1 MAIIKIGELLKL
13 RGLDTNK
20 RIKLVRHKDARQK
33 QLING
38 KEVEGNPYD
47 WYRNDKDIFIAYQS
61 EQHRDVFKNVD
72 YIVSF
77 IGENG
82 TIARFIGIY
91 QIEGPDNERKSDKY
105 CYKMTEV
112 EGFDELKER
121 IIIEWGASAI
131 SWHQWLNDKND
142 KEIIEI
148 TPGFD
153 HIFPGY
159 EKITLTLA
167 QLKNIILEKEY
178 PEWKKMLSA
187 VNCIYIITDRKTGKN
202 YIGSTYGKEGIWGR
216 WKEYAKTG
224 GHGNNVTLQ
233 RLYDQDNNYPNNFS
247 WSILET
253 LSISIS
259 SYEAINIENCYKKK
273 LGTLAFGLNKN

>member
-13 RGLDTNK
+13 RGLDINK

-33 QLING
+33 QFING
-38 KEVEGNPYD
+38 VEVEGNPYD
-47 WYRNDKDIFIAYQS
+47 WYRNDKDKFIAYQS

-91 QIEGPDNERKSDKY
+91 KIEGPDNERNTNKY
-105 CYKMTEV
+105 CYKITEV

-121 IIIEWGASAI
+121 IIIDWGPSTI

-159 EKITLTLA
+159 EKIALTLA

-224 GHGNNVTLQ
+224 GHGISYNGKIGRGDKNDSLDSRTNNRYGKDTITGQ
-233 RLYDQDNNYPNNFS
+233 RNGMNKITPTIYGSKIPLNERD
-247 WSILET
+247 IL
-253 LSISIS
+253 
-259 SYEAINIENCYKKK
+259 
-273 LGTLAFGLNKN
+273 

>member
-1 MAIIKIGELLKL
+1 MGIIKIGELLKL

-33 QLING
+33 QLVNG
-38 KEVEGNPYD
+38 VEIEGNPYD
-47 WYRNDKDIFIAYQS
+47 WYRNDKDKFIAYQS

-72 YIVSF
+72 YIISF

-91 QIEGPDNERKSDKY
+91 KIEGPDNERNTDKF

-121 IIIEWGASAI
+121 IIIDWGPSAI

-148 TPGFD
+148 TAGFD

-159 EKITLTLA
+159 EKIILTLN

-187 VNCIYIITDRKTGKN
+187 VNCVYIITDRKTGKN

-216 WKEYAKTG
+216 WKEYAQTE
-224 GHGNNVTLQ
+224 GHGNNVTLKK
-233 RLYDQDNNYPNNFS
+233 LYDQDNNYPNNFS

-253 LSISIS
+253 LSITIS
-259 SYEAINIENCYKKK
+259 SYEAINIETCYKKK
-273 LGTLAFGLNKN
+273 LGTLAFGLNNN

>member
-13 RGLDTNK
+13 RGLDINK

-33 QLING
+33 QFING
-38 KEVEGNPYD
+38 VEVEGNPYD
-47 WYRNDKDIFIAYQS
+47 WYRNDKDKFIAYQS

-91 QIEGPDNERKSDKY
+91 KIEGPDNERNTNKY
-105 CYKMTEV
+105 CYKITEV

-121 IIIEWGASAI
+121 IIIDWGPSTI

-159 EKITLTLA
+159 EKIALTLA

-233 RLYDQDNNYPNNFS
+233 KLYDQDNSYPNNFS

-259 SYEAINIENCYKKK
+259 SYEAINLSLIHI
-273 LGTLAFGLNKN
+273 

>member
-13 RGLDTNK
+13 RGLDINK

-33 QLING
+33 QFING
-38 KEVEGNPYD
+38 VEVEGNPYD
-47 WYRNDKDIFIAYQS
+47 WYRNDKDKFIAYQS

-91 QIEGPDNERKSDKY
+91 KIEGPDNERNTNKY
-105 CYKMTEV
+105 CYKITEV

-121 IIIEWGASAI
+121 IIIDWGPSTI

-159 EKITLTLA
+159 EKIALTLA

-233 RLYDQDNNYPNNFS
+233 KFLLVYP
-247 WSILET
+247 
-253 LSISIS
+253 
-259 SYEAINIENCYKKK
+259 
-273 LGTLAFGLNKN
+273 

>member
-13 RGLDTNK
+13 RGLDLNK

-33 QLING
+33 QFING
-38 KEVEGNPYD
+38 VEVEGNPYD
-47 WYRNDKDIFIAYQS
+47 WYRNDKDKFIAYQS

-82 TIARFIGIY
+82 TIARLIGIY
-91 QIEGPDNERKSDKY
+91 KIEGPDNERNINKY
-105 CYKMTEV
+105 CYKISEV

-121 IIIEWGASAI
+121 IIIEWGPSAI

-159 EKITLTLA
+159 EKIVLTLA

-224 GHGNNVTLQ
+224 GHGNNVALQ
-233 RLYDQDNNYPNNFS
+233 KLYDLDNSYPNNFS

-253 LSISIS
+253 LSIGIS
-259 SYEAINIENCYKKK
+259 SYEAVNIEKCYKEK
-273 LGTLAFGLNKN
+273 LGTLAFGLNNN

>member
-13 RGLDTNK
+13 RGLDINK

-33 QLING
+33 QFING
-38 KEVEGNPYD
+38 VEVEGNPYD
-47 WYRNDKDIFIAYQS
+47 WSRNDKDKFIAYQS

-91 QIEGPDNERKSDKY
+91 KIEGPDNERNTNKY
-105 CYKMTEV
+105 CYKITEV

-121 IIIEWGASAI
+121 IIIDWGPSTI

-159 EKITLTLA
+159 EKIALTLA
-167 QLKNIILEKEY
+167 QLKNIIL
-178 PEWKKMLSA
+178 
-187 VNCIYIITDRKTGKN
+187 T
-202 YIGSTYGKEGIWGR
+202 
-216 WKEYAKTG
+216 
-224 GHGNNVTLQ
+224 
-233 RLYDQDNNYPNNFS
+233 
-247 WSILET
+247 
-253 LSISIS
+253 
-259 SYEAINIENCYKKK
+259 
-273 LGTLAFGLNKN
+273 

>member
-13 RGLDTNK
+13 RGLDINK

-33 QLING
+33 QFING
-38 KEVEGNPYD
+38 VEVEGNPYD
-47 WYRNDKDIFIAYQS
+47 WYRNDKDKFIAYQS

-91 QIEGPDNERKSDKY
+91 KIEGPDNERNTNKY
-105 CYKMTEV
+105 CYKITEV

-121 IIIEWGASAI
+121 IIIDWGPSTI

-159 EKITLTLA
+159 EKIALTLA

-233 RLYDQDNNYPNNFS
+233 KLYDQDNSYPNNFS

-259 SYEAINIENCYKKK
+259 SYEAINIEKCYKRSSI
-273 LGTLAFGLNKN
+273 N

>member
-1 MAIIKIGELLKL
+1 MGIIKIGELLKL

-33 QLING
+33 QLVNG
-38 KEVEGNPYD
+38 VEIEGNPYD
-47 WYRNDKDIFIAYQS
+47 WYRNDKDKFIAYQS

-72 YIVSF
+72 YIISF

-91 QIEGPDNERKSDKY
+91 KIEGPDNERNTDKF

-121 IIIEWGASAI
+121 IIIDWGPSAI

-142 KEIIEI
+142 KDIIEI
-148 TPGFD
+148 TAGFD

-159 EKITLTLA
+159 EKIILTLN

-187 VNCIYIITDRKTGKN
+187 VNCVYIITDRKTGKN
-202 YIGSTYGKEGIWGR
+202 YIGSTYGKEGIWDR
-216 WKEYAKTG
+216 WKEYAQTG
-224 GHGNNVTLQ
+224 GHGNNVTLKK
-233 RLYDQDNNYPNNFS
+233 LYDQDNNYPNNFS

-253 LSISIS
+253 LSITIS
-259 SYEAINIENCYKKK
+259 SYEAINIETCYKKK
-273 LGTLAFGLNKN
+273 LGTLAFGLNNN

>member
-13 RGLDTNK
+13 RGLDINK

-33 QLING
+33 QFING
-38 KEVEGNPYD
+38 VEVEGNPYD
-47 WYRNDKDIFIAYQS
+47 WYRNDKDKFIAYQS

-91 QIEGPDNERKSDKY
+91 KIEGPDNERNTNKY
-105 CYKMTEV
+105 CYKITEV

-121 IIIEWGASAI
+121 IIIDWGPSTI

-159 EKITLTLA
+159 EKIALTLA

-187 VNCIYIITDRKTGKN
+187 VNCIYIIT
-202 YIGSTYGKEGIWGR
+202 
-216 WKEYAKTG
+216 
-224 GHGNNVTLQ
+224 LQ
-233 RLYDQDNNYPNNFS
+233 KLYDQDNSYPNNFS

-259 SYEAINIENCYKKK
+259 SYEAINIEKCYKQK
-273 LGTLAFGLNKN
+273 LGTLAFGLNNN

>member
-13 RGLDTNK
+13 RGLDINK

-33 QLING
+33 QFING
-38 KEVEGNPYD
+38 VEVEGNPYD
-47 WYRNDKDIFIAYQS
+47 WYRNDKDKFIAYQS

-91 QIEGPDNERKSDKY
+91 KIEGPDNERNTNKY
-105 CYKMTEV
+105 CYKITEV

-121 IIIEWGASAI
+121 IIIDWGPSAI

-159 EKITLTLA
+159 EKIALTLA

-233 RLYDQDNNYPNNFS
+233 KLYDQDNSYPNNFS

-259 SYEAINIENCYKKK
+259 SYEAINIEKCYKKK
-273 LGTLAFGLNKN
+273 LGTLAFGLNNN

>member
-13 RGLDTNK
+13 RGLDINK

-33 QLING
+33 QFING
-38 KEVEGNPYD
+38 VEVEGNPYD
-47 WYRNDKDIFIAYQS
+47 WYRNDKDKFIAYQS

-91 QIEGPDNERKSDKY
+91 KIEGPDNERNTNKY
-105 CYKMTEV
+105 CYKITEV

-121 IIIEWGASAI
+121 IIIDWGPSTI

-159 EKITLTLA
+159 EKIALTLA

-233 RLYDQDNNYPNNFS
+233 KLYDQDNSYPNNFS

-259 SYEAINIENCYKKK
+259 SYEAINIEKSSKNK
-273 LGTLAFGLNKN
+273 LGNPAFGLNNN

>member
-13 RGLDTNK
+13 RGLDINK

-33 QLING
+33 QFING
-38 KEVEGNPYD
+38 VEVEGNPYD
-47 WYRNDKDIFIAYQS
+47 WYRNDKDKFIAYQS

-91 QIEGPDNERKSDKY
+91 KIEGPDNERNTNKY
-105 CYKMTEV
+105 CYKITEV

-121 IIIEWGASAI
+121 IIIDWGPSTI

-159 EKITLTLA
+159 EKIALTLA

-216 WKEYAKTG
+216 WKEYRSEERRVGKEC
-224 GHGNNVTLQ
+224 
-233 RLYDQDNNYPNNFS
+233 RS
-247 WSILET
+247 RWSP
-253 LSISIS
+253 
-259 SYEAINIENCYKKK
+259 YH
-273 LGTLAFGLNKN
+273 